1 MKLNSSTATTIKNEV
16 VTDIIALY
24 NGPALIDCNDD
35 VEAVTRLE
43 SHSAFRIA
51 HLAWPTHQTL
61 AQLWNKADLSFN
73 NDNDEDKNTLMI
85 QMRNDFT
92 HGKEYH
98 GYTFSK
104 NFLEAL
110 RLLD

>member
-35 VEAVTRLE
+35 VEAVTKIGTSQRIWN
-43 SHSAFRIA
+43 SALIR
-51 HLAWPTHQTL
+51 Q
-61 AQLWNKADLSFN
+61 QLWNKADLSCN
-73 NDNDEDKNTLMI
+73 NDNDEDKNTLRI

-98 GYTFSK
+98 GYTFS
-104 NFLEAL
+104 
-110 RLLD
+110 